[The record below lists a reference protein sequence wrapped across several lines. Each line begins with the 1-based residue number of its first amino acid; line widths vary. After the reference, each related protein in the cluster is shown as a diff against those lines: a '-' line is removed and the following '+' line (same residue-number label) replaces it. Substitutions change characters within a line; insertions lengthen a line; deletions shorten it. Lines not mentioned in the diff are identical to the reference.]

1 VSALLENSRR
11 FVSDVSSCE
20 VCGACSAL
28 PDYATDGTRRGCLCV
43 ACGLLAR
50 SLAHVD
56 QRDRVRRAIDYV
68 VWHTGRN
75 RADT

>member
-1 VSALLENSRR
+1 VLTQPG
-11 FVSDVSSCE
+11 SCE

-28 PDYATDGTRRGCLCV
+28 PDYAADGARRGCLCV

-50 SLAHVD
+50 SLANVD

-68 VWHTGRN
+68 VWHAGRGRALDSAAN
-75 RADT
+75 RP